1 MIALAVRHSVRSRLS
16 YADVVAWFAERGLV
30 LERSTIYRWVQR
42 FLPLFAQAARAYRR
56 PVGTKW
62 RVDET
67 YVRLHGRWTYI
78 ERAIDQDGQIVDAYF
93 SQRRNA
99 AAAHAF
105 FERAIDETD
114 VTPTRVTTD
123 KAACYPP
130 ALRAVLPK
138 VEHRTSKYLNNGLE
152 RDHGYLKQR
161 YYPMRCFK
169 QAHSAAVLARS
180 HALIQNLRNGLAK
193 LTMYIPAKLRLAVAW
208 PQVTQ
213 AIERCSA
220 LLDARHHATGEPTVP
235 TAHSGATIPLRL
247 ATSWRVAW
255 GAVLEIKL
263 HTDTLGHGEARL
275 CLFPPYRLQAWAERR
290 HIQGAKAQAGVVGAV
305 PRHISEGRQR
315 QRRCVAPSR
324 PRCNGRDQASS
335 QALVGVVWMHIKL
348 MQMYRLREQ
357 MHNCKAD
364 GLVAGIDDYPG
375 ILAREVDGGRD
386 RFIIGQ
392 VGIGRRAK
400 VGGSSML
407 NAWEC
412 GQVIR
417 ARSADRIEFTQRGFV
432 HLYAWSGTASFWA
445 RTT

>member
-1 MIALAVRHSVRSRLS
+1 VIALAVRHSVRSRLS
-16 YADVVAWFAERGLV
+16 YADVVEWFAERGLV
-30 LERSTIYRWVQR
+30 VERSTIYRWVQR

-67 YVRLHGRWTYI
+67 YVRFQGRWTYI

-152 RDHGYLKQR
+152 RDHGHLKQR
-161 YYPMRCFK
+161 YYPMRGFK

-220 LLDARHHATGEPTVP
+220 
-235 TAHSGATIPLRL
+235 S
-247 ATSWRVAW
+247 
-255 GAVLEIKL
+255 
-263 HTDTLGHGEARL
+263 
-275 CLFPPYRLQAWAERR
+275 
-290 HIQGAKAQAGVVGAV
+290 
-305 PRHISEGRQR
+305 
-315 QRRCVAPSR
+315 SR
-324 PRCNGRDQASS
+324 A
-335 QALVGVVWMHIKL
+335 
-348 MQMYRLREQ
+348 
-357 MHNCKAD
+357 
-364 GLVAGIDDYPG
+364 
-375 ILAREVDGGRD
+375 
-386 RFIIGQ
+386 
-392 VGIGRRAK
+392 
-400 VGGSSML
+400 
-407 NAWEC
+407 
-412 GQVIR
+412 
-417 ARSADRIEFTQRGFV
+417 
-432 HLYAWSGTASFWA
+432 
-445 RTT
+445 